1 MTKPKVIMF
10 DVDGVLADFVLAL
23 TGLAASKF
31 TGFKPFPTT
40 ELLDWQ
46 FTLHGYDRE
55 QFNSLMDDISR
66 DTQFWQKL
74 PLMLDVTT
82 EDLGRIQRLNEL
94 HRVYFVTSRIESGN
108 TLQQTRWWFFQQGI
122 TPPNVIMSSKK
133 GEIARVLRADYSIED
148 KWDNAHCIHWM
159 SDNPQ
164 TKSYLID
171 RPYNHVSNIVGAQRV
186 RRISTVKQFLD
197 DVEQGI

>member
-1 MTKPKVIMF
+1 MYKPKVIMF
-10 DVDGVLADFVLAL
+10 DIDGVLADFVLGFTAL
-23 TGLAASKF
+23 AGNKFDVKPASHSE
-31 TGFKPFPTT
+31 TQ
-40 ELLDWQ
+40 DWHL
-46 FTLHGYDRE
+46 TNLMTRE
-55 QFNSLMDDISR
+55 QMIETLGEVSR
-66 DTQFWQKL
+66 SSDFWRNL
-74 PLMLDVTT
+74 PLARDVTPD
-82 EDLGRIQRLNEL
+82 DLGRIQRLNEL